1 MKNESEDSVS
11 IVQIQFQEAKENGGF
26 EEKIQIIF

>member
-1 MKNESEDSVS
+1 VS

-26 EEKIQIIF
+26 EEKIQIIFWNSYHKE